1 MTHLNKSHSRSTHA
15 LTSCKYALIL
25 APLPENVA
33 IDVAFLLRRFAFHA
47 EIAPH
52 NDYICGNNGPCR
64 NDFAMAP
71 RVT

>member
-1 MTHLNKSHSRSTHA
+1 LLR
-15 LTSCKYALIL
+15 
-25 APLPENVA
+25 NVA
-33 IDVAFLLRRFAFHA
+33 IDVAFPLRRFAFQT

-52 NDYICGNNGPCR
+52 NAYMRVNNGPCR

>member
-1 MTHLNKSHSRSTHA
+1 MP
-15 LTSCKYALIL
+15 CKHALIL
-25 APLPENVA
+25 ALLPENVA

-52 NDYICGNNGPCR
+52 NDYIGSNNGPCR